1 MEFNGID
8 TKIIPK
14 KPGFLKEI
22 EIITEQFNKLI
33 NIETFCFI
41 EKLNNNSQPVLKTSQ
56 QHEKNNFIILILQCD
71 IQEIIKLISLI
82 VAIDLIKKNCSMS
95 LSHEKFQWLLIFYF
109 IFCKFKKR
117 LRIGKKSSCN
127 FNVN

>member
-14 KPGFLKEI
+14 KPGFSKEI

-41 EKLNNNSQPVLKTSQ
+41 EKLNNNSQRVVKTSQ

-82 VAIDLIKKNCSMS
+82 VAIDLIQK
-95 LSHEKFQWLLIFYF
+95 L
-109 IFCKFKKR
+109 
-117 LRIGKKSSCN
+117 
-127 FNVN
+127 

>member
-14 KPGFLKEI
+14 KPEFSKEI

-33 NIETFCFI
+33 NIETFCFFF
-41 EKLNNNSQPVLKTSQ
+41 EKLNNNSQRVLKTSQ

-82 VAIDLIKKNCSMS
+82 VAIDLI
-95 LSHEKFQWLLIFYF
+95 EKL
-109 IFCKFKKR
+109 
-117 LRIGKKSSCN
+117 
-127 FNVN
+127 